1 MLSIAKCEWLAI
13 CRVKE
18 KDRMRIGLAIS
29 KDDPQIGGGLTY
41 IQEILQAVNSV
52 LQETNHTFYLI
63 GYEPEKP
70 RYLDDIKLPWLTLH
84 QAELLARPP
93 ARDYEYFP
101 EIAQANLDLICYLQ
115 PWLGEILDIPYISTV
130 WDLQHRRQPFFPEV
144 SLFDEF
150 NRREEMYRRS
160 LQRAAYI
167 IAPNEVAKAEI
178 VAFYQVAP
186 ERVRPI
192 HLPTPAFALSPQPHP
207 DEEGL
212 FRRLGVNRQYLFY
225 PAQLW
230 PHKNH
235 ILLLWMLRDLK
246 ERHGQD
252 LQLVLTGSDRK
263 NLPFLTEKIVE
274 LGLEDQVIL
283 GGFVSQPDLVPLY
296 QRAAALVFPSLF
308 GPENFP
314 PLEAFALG
322 CPVVAGRIA
331 GAEEQMGDAAILVE
345 PTNHELWSDA
355 VASILRDKRLRSDL
369 VAKGKKRA
377 TSFGPTEFAREMLR
391 LFDEF
396 ALYRRTWPS
405 SGDAATFE

>member
-1 MLSIAKCEWLAI
+1 
-13 CRVKE
+13 
-18 KDRMRIGLAIS
+18 MRIGIAIS

-41 IQEILQAVNSV
+41 IQEILEAINRV
-52 LQETNHTFYLI
+52 LAESKHTFYLI

-70 RYLDDIKLPWLTLH
+70 AHLDNIRLPWLTLH
-84 QAELLARPP
+84 QADLLARPP
-93 ARDYEYFP
+93 ARDYEYYP
-101 EIAQANLDLICYLQ
+101 DIAGANLDLICYLQ
-115 PWLGEILDIPYISTV
+115 PWMGEILDIPYISTI

-144 SLFDEF
+144 SLFGEF
-150 NRREEMYRRS
+150 DRRDEMYRRS

-167 IAPNEVAKAEI
+167 IAPNDVGKEEI

-186 ERVRPI
+186 ERVRSI
-192 HLPTPAFALSPQPHP
+192 HHPTPAFALDPKPHP

-212 FRRLGVNRQYLFY
+212 FRRLGVDRPYLFY

-235 ILLLWMLRDLK
+235 VLLLLMMKDLK
-246 ERHGQD
+246 DRHGLD

-263 NLPFLTEKIVE
+263 NQPFIIQKIVQ
-274 LGLEDQVIL
+274 LGLEKQVIL
-283 GGFVSQPDLVPLY
+283 TGFVRQLDLPPLY
-296 QRAAALVFPSLF
+296 RRAAALVFPSLF

-322 CPVVAGRIA
+322 CPVIAGRIP
-331 GAEEQMGDAAILVE
+331 GAEEQMGDAAILVNV
-345 PTNHELWSDA
+345 TNHELWSDA
-355 VASILRDKRLRSDL
+355 VVSVIEDKELRSSL
-369 VAKGKKRA
+369 LARGKKRA
-377 TSFGPTEFAREMLR
+377 ASFGPSEFAREMLR

-405 SGDAATFE
+405 SEDAAAFE

>member
-1 MLSIAKCEWLAI
+1 
-13 CRVKE
+13 
-18 KDRMRIGLAIS
+18 MRIGIAIS

-41 IQEILQAVNSV
+41 IQEILEAINGV
-52 LQETNHTFYLI
+52 LPETKHTFYLI

-70 RYLDDIKLPWLTLH
+70 AHLGNIRLPWLTLH
-84 QAELLARPP
+84 QANLLSRPP
-93 ARDYEYFP
+93 ARDYEYYP
-101 EIAQANLDLICYLQ
+101 DIAGANLDLICYLQ
-115 PWLGEILDIPYISTV
+115 PWMGEILDIPYINTI

-144 SLFDEF
+144 SLFNEF
-150 NRREEMYRRS
+150 DRREEMYRRS

-167 IAPNEVAKAEI
+167 VAPNDVGKDEI

-186 ERVRPI
+186 ERVRCI
-192 HLPTPAFALSPQPHP
+192 HHPTPAFALSPKPHA

-212 FRRLGVNRQYLFY
+212 FRKLGVNRPYLFY
-225 PAQLW
+225 PAQFW

-235 ILLLWMLRDLK
+235 VLLLLMLKDLK
-246 ERHGQD
+246 DRYGQD

-263 NLPFLTEKIVE
+263 NQGFLTEKVAQLD
-274 LGLEDQVIL
+274 LGEQVIL
-283 GGFVSQPDLVPLY
+283 AGFVSQPDLVPLY

-322 CPVVAGRIA
+322 CPVIAGRIP
-331 GAEEQMGDAAILVE
+331 GAEEQMGDAAILVDPLNQE
-345 PTNHELWSDA
+345 HWSDA
-355 VASILRDKRLRSDL
+355 VISVLQDKELRAALIER
-369 VAKGKKRA
+369 GQKRA
-377 TSFGPTEFAREMLR
+377 SAFGPLEFARELIR

-405 SGDAATFE
+405 SEEGLDVRSEM

>member
-1 MLSIAKCEWLAI
+1 
-13 CRVKE
+13 
-18 KDRMRIGLAIS
+18 MRIGIAIS

-41 IQEILQAVNSV
+41 IQEILEAINGV
-52 LQETNHTFYLI
+52 LHETKHTFYLI

-70 RYLDDIKLPWLTLH
+70 GHLENIKLPWLTLH

-93 ARDYEYFP
+93 ARDYEYYSD
-101 EIAQANLDLICYLQ
+101 IAKANLDLICYLQ
-115 PWLGEILDIPYISTV
+115 PWMGEILDIPYISTI

-144 SLFDEF
+144 SLLSEFD
-150 NRREEMYRRS
+150 RREEMYRRA

-167 IAPNEVAKAEI
+167 IAPNDVGKDEI

-186 ERVRPI
+186 ERVRSI
-192 HLPTPAFALSPQPHP
+192 HHPTPAFALAPKPHP

-212 FRRLGVNRQYLFY
+212 FRRLGVNRPYLFY

-235 ILLLWMLRDLK
+235 ILLLLMLKDLK
-246 ERHGQD
+246 ERYAQD

-263 NLPFLTEKIVE
+263 NQSFLTEKIVKLSLQE
-274 LGLEDQVIL
+274 QVIF

-322 CPVVAGRIA
+322 CPVVAGRIP
-331 GAEEQMGDAAILVE
+331 GAEEQMGDASILVD

-355 VASILRDKRLRSDL
+355 VVSVLENKELRSTL
-369 VAKGKKRA
+369 VERGKKRA
-377 TSFGPTEFAREMLR
+377 VRFGPTEFAREMVR

-396 ALYRRTWPS
+396 GLYRRTWPS
-405 SGDAATFE
+405 SEDTETFD

>member
-1 MLSIAKCEWLAI
+1 
-13 CRVKE
+13 
-18 KDRMRIGLAIS
+18 MRIGLAIS

-41 IQEILQAVNSV
+41 IQEILEAINGV
-52 LQETNHTFYLI
+52 LQETKHTFYLI
-63 GYEPEKP
+63 GYDSEKP
-70 RYLDDIKLPWLTLH
+70 CHLDNIKLPWLTLH

-101 EIAQANLDLICYLQ
+101 DIAAANLDLICYLQ
-115 PWLGEILDIPYISTV
+115 PWMGEILDIPYISTV

-144 SLFDEF
+144 SLYNEFD
-150 NRREEMYRRS
+150 RREEMYRRS

-167 IAPNEVAKAEI
+167 ITPNDVAKDEI

-186 ERVRPI
+186 ERLRPI
-192 HLPTPAFALSPQPHP
+192 SLPTPAFALRPNPHP

-212 FRRLGVNRQYLFY
+212 FRRLGVNRPYLFY
-225 PAQLW
+225 PAQMW

-235 ILLLWMLRDLK
+235 ILLLLMLRDLK
-246 ERHGQD
+246 DRYGQD

-263 NLPFLTEKIVE
+263 NQPFITEKVAQ
-274 LGLEDQVIL
+274 LRLEQQVIL

-296 QRAAALVFPSLF
+296 RRALALVFPSLF

-322 CPVVAGRIA
+322 CPVIAGRIP
-331 GAEEQMGDAAILVE
+331 GAEEQMGDAAILVD
-345 PTNHELWSDA
+345 PTDHQGWSDA
-355 VASILRDKRLRSDL
+355 VVSVLQDREMRATLIGR
-369 VAKGKKRA
+369 GQKRA
-377 TSFGPTEFAREMLR
+377 SAFGPAEFALELLR

-405 SGDAATFE
+405 SEDTVTFE

>member
-1 MLSIAKCEWLAI
+1 
-13 CRVKE
+13 
-18 KDRMRIGLAIS
+18 MRIGLAIS

-41 IQEILQAVNSV
+41 IQEILEAINGV
-52 LQETNHTFYLI
+52 LQETKHTFYLI

-70 RYLDDIKLPWLTLH
+70 CHLDNIKLPWLTLH

-101 EIAQANLDLICYLQ
+101 DIAAANLDLICYLQ
-115 PWLGEILDIPYISTV
+115 PWMGEILDIPYISTV

-144 SLFDEF
+144 SLYNEFD
-150 NRREEMYRRS
+150 RREEMYRRS

-167 IAPNEVAKAEI
+167 ITPNDVAKDEI

-186 ERVRPI
+186 ERLRPI
-192 HLPTPAFALSPQPHP
+192 SLPTPAFALRPNPHP

-212 FRRLGVNRQYLFY
+212 FRRLGVNRPYLFY
-225 PAQLW
+225 PAQMW

-235 ILLLWMLRDLK
+235 ILLLLMLRDLK
-246 ERHGQD
+246 DRYGQD

-263 NLPFLTEKIVE
+263 NQPFITEKVAQ
-274 LGLEDQVIL
+274 LRLEQQVIL

-296 QRAAALVFPSLF
+296 RRALALVFPSLF

-322 CPVVAGRIA
+322 CPVIAGRIP
-331 GAEEQMGDAAILVE
+331 GAEEQMGDAAILVD
-345 PTNHELWSDA
+345 PTDHQGWSDA
-355 VASILRDKRLRSDL
+355 VVSVLQDREMRATLIGR
-369 VAKGKKRA
+369 GQKRA
-377 TSFGPTEFAREMLR
+377 SAFGPAEFARELLR

-405 SGDAATFE
+405 SEDTVTFE